1 MLVSVIIAS
10 HNFGQYITEAV
21 MSILTQG
28 IDDIEV
34 IVVDDASTDNTRE
47 ELARITDPRL
57 RTEFLGKVGVGAA
70 RNHGLR
76 VARGRFIGYLDA
88 DDRWCPAKLKA
99 QIDVLCSEPDVGFV
113 FTNFVRFDENGR
125 HPNTQFDIIPEL
137 FDLPLRESK
146 AGHARVIEAD
156 ALVSLVATRQFP
168 AWIQTALIRADL
180 TRGIEFP
187 EDMRLSQDYCYMLR
201 IYSVARAA
209 FLEEPLVEVRRHLSN
224 SYRRPEE
231 KLKPD
236 IDALSRVA
244 REVRDA
250 SQRDAIL
257 RRLGRAWLSLGH
269 HHFWRRE
276 ARPAVDAYV
285 EAMQMPGSK
294 LNALKHLA
302 ALPLLPLL
310 PLAPLWSRMRAA
322 DSR

>member
-21 MSILTQG
+21 MSVLTQG
-28 IDDIEV
+28 VDDLEV
-34 IVVDDASTDNTRE
+34 IVVDDASTDDTRE
-47 ELARITDPRL
+47 RLSGISDPRVRAEYL
-57 RTEFLGKVGVGAA
+57 QKVGVGAA

-76 VARGRFIGYLDA
+76 LARGRFVGYLDA
-88 DDRWCPAKLKA
+88 DDRWCPGKLKA
-99 QIDVLCSEPDVGFV
+99 QIEVLRSEPDVGFV

-137 FDLPLRESK
+137 YELPLRESRE
-146 AGHARVIEAD
+146 GHARVIEAD

-168 AWIQTALIRADL
+168 AWIQTALIRADC
-180 TRGIEFP
+180 TRDIEFP

-209 FLEEPLVEVRRHLSN
+209 FIQEPLVEVRRHTAN

-236 IDALSRVA
+236 IDALTRVA
-244 REVRDA
+244 DEVRDA
-250 SQRDAIL
+250 GQRDAVL
-257 RRLGRAWLSLGH
+257 RRLGRAYLSLGH
-269 HHFWRRE
+269 HHFWRGE
-276 ARPAVDAYV
+276 ARPAVNAYF
-285 EAMQMPGSK
+285 EAMHMPGSK

-302 ALPLLPLL
+302 ALPLM
-310 PLAPLWSRMRAA
+310 PLAPLWSRKHATSGR
-322 DSR
+322 

>member
-28 IDDIEV
+28 VDDLEV
-34 IVVDDASTDNTRE
+34 IVVDDASTDDTRE
-47 ELARITDPRL
+47 RLARITDPRL
-57 RTEFLGKVGVGAA
+57 RVEYLPKVGVGAA

-76 VARGRFIGYLDA
+76 TARGRFIAFLDA
-88 DDRWCPAKLKA
+88 DDRWCPGKLTA
-99 QIDVLCSEPDVGFV
+99 QLAVLCSEPEVGFV
-113 FTNFVRFDENGR
+113 FTNFVRFDESGR

-137 FDLPLRESK
+137 YDMPLRESRE
-146 AGHARVIEAD
+146 GHARVIEAD

-168 AWIQTALIRADL
+168 AWIQTALIRADC

-187 EDMRLSQDYCYMLR
+187 EDMRLSQDYCYMMR
-201 IYSVARAA
+201 IYSVTRGA
-209 FLEEPLVEVRRHLSN
+209 FIQEPLVEVRRHTAN
-224 SYRRPEE
+224 SYSRPEE

-236 IDALSRVA
+236 IDALTRVA
-244 REVRDA
+244 REVRDDE
-250 SQRDAIL
+250 QRDAVR

-269 HHFWRRE
+269 HHFWRGE
-276 ARPAVDAYV
+276 AAPAVHAYV

-302 ALPLLPLL
+302 ALPLLPL
-310 PLAPLWSRMRAA
+310 ASLWSRTHAA
-322 DSR
+322 PSR